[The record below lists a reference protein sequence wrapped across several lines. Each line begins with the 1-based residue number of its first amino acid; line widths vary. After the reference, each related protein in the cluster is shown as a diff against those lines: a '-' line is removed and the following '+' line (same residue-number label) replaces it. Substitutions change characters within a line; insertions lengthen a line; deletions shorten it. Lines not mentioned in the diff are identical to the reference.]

1 MSAAVEV
8 TLLVQ
13 PACTLCD
20 HAKSVL
26 ARVAVDH
33 PLIVREVDLAEDE
46 GRALAQRGGVLF
58 APGIFLDGAPFG
70 FGRLSEKRL
79 RKALAARTAPA

>member
-1 MSAAVEV
+1 MTASAEV

-13 PACTLCD
+13 PSCSLCD
-20 HAKSVL
+20 HAKAVL

-33 PLIVREVDLAEDE
+33 PLTVTEVGLDTEPGRELAE
-46 GRALAQRGGVLF
+46 RGGVLF
-58 APGIFLDGAPFG
+58 APGIFVDGRPFG

-79 RKALAARTAPA
+79 RRALAARPVS

>member
-1 MSAAVEV
+1 MTAPVDV

-13 PACTLCD
+13 PDCSLCD
-20 HAKSVL
+20 HAKQVL

-33 PLIVREVDLAEDE
+33 PLTVRELPLDTEE
-46 GRALAQRGGVLF
+46 GRAMAERGGVLF
-58 APGIFLDGAPFG
+58 APGIFVDGAPFG

-79 RKALAARTAPA
+79 RRTLAAGSAR

>member
-1 MSAAVEV
+1 MTAPAEV
-8 TLLVQ
+8 IVLVQ
-13 PACTLCD
+13 PACSLCD

-33 PLIVREVDLAEDE
+33 PLTVREVALADDE
-46 GRALAQRGGVLF
+46 GRALAERGGVLF
-58 APGIFLDGAPFG
+58 APGIFLDGVPFA

-79 RKALAARTAPA
+79 RKALAARTRG